1 MDEGRKERDAGDVE
15 KAGFSGGAGV
25 KRMSSLPWASVN
37 YFTPLAVE
45 ESTEPE
51 PETIP
56 EQSLK
61 VEKEREKKRK
71 ERVVIT
77 KEAERPKE
85 GMAEW
90 VLWKMHQNDKLGQEV
105 LRQWMHRGMRVEVI
119 PEVVEAIQRMRR
131 EEGMEAVKELRGRKQ
146 WIR

>member
-15 KAGFSGGAGV
+15 KGGLSGGAGV

-45 ESTEPE
+45 ENTEPE

-61 VEKEREKKRK
+61 VEKGREKKRK

-77 KEAERPKE
+77 KEEERPKE
-85 GMAEW
+85 GTAEW

-105 LRQWMHRGMRVEVI
+105 LRQWTHRGRRAEGT
-119 PEVVEAIQRMRR
+119 PEVVEAIQKMRR
-131 EEGMEAVKELRGRKQ
+131 EEGLGE
-146 WIR
+146 

>member
-1 MDEGRKERDAGDVE
+1 M
-15 KAGFSGGAGV
+15 
-25 KRMSSLPWASVN
+25 KRTSSLPWASVN

-61 VEKEREKKRK
+61 VKKEREKKRK

-77 KEAERPKE
+77 KEEERPKE

-105 LRQWMHRGMRVEVI
+105 LRQWMHRGRREEVT
-119 PEVVEAIQRMRR
+119 PEVVEAI
-131 EEGMEAVKELRGRKQ
+131 
-146 WIR
+146 

>member
-1 MDEGRKERDAGDVE
+1 MDEGRKERDADDVE
-15 KAGFSGGAGV
+15 KGGFSGGAGV
-25 KRMSSLPWASVN
+25 KRTSSLPWASVN

-45 ESTEPE
+45 ESIEPE
-51 PETIP
+51 PETVP

-77 KEAERPKE
+77 KEEERPKE

-90 VLWKMHQNDKLGQEV
+90 VLWKMNQNDKSGQEE
-105 LRQWMHRGMRVEVI
+105 LRQGTNRGRRAEVT
-119 PEVVEAIQRMRR
+119 PEVVEAI
-131 EEGMEAVKELRGRKQ
+131 
-146 WIR
+146 

>member
-15 KAGFSGGAGV
+15 KAGFSGGTGM

-61 VEKEREKKRK
+61 VKKEREKKRK

-105 LRQWMHRGMRVEVI
+105 LRQWTHRGRRAEVT
-119 PEVVEAIQRMRR
+119 PEVLQYL
-131 EEGMEAVKELRGRKQ
+131 VKWMG
-146 WIR
+146 

>member
-15 KAGFSGGAGV
+15 KGGFSGGAGV
-25 KRMSSLPWASVN
+25 KRMSSSPWTSVN
-37 YFTPLAVE
+37 YLTPLAVE

-56 EQSLK
+56 EQSLNVK
-61 VEKEREKKRK
+61 KEREKKRK

-77 KEAERPKE
+77 KEAERTK
-85 GMAEW
+85 GGTAEW

-105 LRQWMHRGMRVEVI
+105 LRQCTHRGRRAEVT
-119 PEVVEAIQRMRR
+119 PEVVEAIRKMRR
-131 EEGMEAVKELRGRKQ
+131 EEGMEAVKG
-146 WIR
+146 